1 MKNSRIDYSSYYWKN
16 YREDKYDDHGED
28 SPRQKNY
35 YIDNSDTEN
44 NVSEKGAVSDW
55 TPEYTPKNNKSLKM
69 KNGKRIKKKL
79 PFRRTF
85 IVVCVILLCF
95 FVTILVADS
104 LTGGY
109 VLDELQ
115 TILTNESRINNVY
128 YAVECRTFEDIDSAR
143 VYANTLRAR
152 GGAGYVVND
161 NGYRVLAEMYSSRSD
176 AESVARSLKL
186 DGEDARVY
194 SVEIKDVDYSKFPSS
209 TRNVVKNTLKYID
222 DVYMELYTI
231 GLDLAE
237 KRIDESM
244 AKSRVIGLY
253 KKMNNVSVEFNANCD
268 NETNDINIIKV
279 RVQLRAVEGVLENLG
294 GDTVER
300 PSLIADIRYTSC
312 LIVVSHS
319 MLTKE
324 LSLK

>member
-1 MKNSRIDYSSYYWKN
+1 MKNNRIDYSSYYWKN
-16 YREDKYDDHGED
+16 YREDDFDDYDREDRGEGY
-28 SPRQKNY
+28 RRY
-35 YIDNSDTEN
+35 YSDEDNAATGERD
-44 NVSEKGAVSDW
+44 VSDW
-55 TPEYTPKNNKSLKM
+55 TPEYAPKGKKPLRM
-69 KNGKRIKKKL
+69 KKGGRIKKKV
-79 PFRRTF
+79 PFKRTF
-85 IVVCVILLCF
+85 IVICAILLCF

-115 TILTNESRINNVY
+115 TILTNESRVNNVY
-128 YAVECRTFEDIDSAR
+128 YAVECRTFQDIDSAR

-161 NGYRVLAEMYSSRSD
+161 NGYRVLAEMYSSKSD
-176 AESVARSLKL
+176 AESIARSLKL

-231 GLDLAE
+231 GLDLAN

-244 AKSRVIGLY
+244 AKSRIIGLY
-253 KKMNNVSVEFNANCD
+253 KKMNNISVEFNANCD

-279 RVQLRAVEGVLENLG
+279 KVQLKSVEGVLENLG
-294 GDTVER
+294 GDIVER

-312 LIVVSHS
+312 LIVVSHA
-319 MLTKE
+319 MLTQD